1 MNEDVF
7 PIEHG
12 DFPASH
18 VSFVGGVS
26 LVDDFYS
33 TWIHVKTELQEIAE
47 VIIFY
52 IYTHTHTMRTYVFF
66 IFRGN
71 NPHS

>member
-52 IYTHTHTMRTYVFF
+52 THTHT
-66 IFRGN
+66 
-71 NPHS
+71 P